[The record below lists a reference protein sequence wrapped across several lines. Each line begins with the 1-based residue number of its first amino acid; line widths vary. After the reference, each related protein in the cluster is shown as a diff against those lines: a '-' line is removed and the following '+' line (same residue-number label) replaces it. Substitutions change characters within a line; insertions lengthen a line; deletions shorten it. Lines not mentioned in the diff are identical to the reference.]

1 MKNPL
6 VSIIIRT
13 KNEAKY
19 IGKVLNL
26 LLKQTFNNFEI
37 VIVDSG
43 STDQTLEIVKKYPV
57 RLYKIKQEDFTY
69 GYALNFGINK
79 AKGKYICIL
88 SGHSIPISNNW
99 LANGVNVLM
108 KEKTLAGLS
117 GYYSDFILGYW
128 SRFLGSIVFLYFPFF
143 KKREDF
149 TPWISNTNSLI
160 KKEFWEKYKFDESL
174 PGSEDYDWG
183 KEMIFRGYNV
193 IKIRDFSVFHSHLFI
208 GRPTYTQMLPLWAKW
223 NKLVDNKKR

>member
-6 VSIIIRT
+6 VSIVIRT

-19 IGKVLNL
+19 VGKVLNL
-26 LLKQTFNNFEI
+26 LFKQTFKNFE
-37 VIVDSG
+37 VIIIDSG
-43 STDQTLEIVKKYPV
+43 STDQTLEIIKKFPI

-69 GYALNFGINK
+69 GYSLNFGIEK
-79 AKGKYICIL
+79 SKGKYICIL
-88 SGHSIPISNNW
+88 SAHSIPISNDW
-99 LANGVNVLM
+99 FATGLKALS
-108 KEKTLAGLS
+108 KEENLAGLS

-143 KKREDF
+143 KRREDY

-160 KKEFWEKYKFDESL
+160 KKEFWKKYKFDESL

-193 IKIRDFSVFHSHLFI
+193 IKIRDFSVFHSHWLI
-208 GRPTYTQMLPLWAKW
+208 GKPTYKQMLPLWTKW
-223 NKLVDNKKR
+223 NNLVDSKKR